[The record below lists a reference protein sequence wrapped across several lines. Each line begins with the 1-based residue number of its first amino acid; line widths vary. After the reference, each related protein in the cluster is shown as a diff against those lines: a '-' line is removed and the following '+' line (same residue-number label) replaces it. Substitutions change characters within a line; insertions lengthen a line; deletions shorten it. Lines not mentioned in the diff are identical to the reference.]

1 MAAKTTATKAS
12 ELRSLSVAEL
22 ERKGAELRNELF
34 DKRIRRATEQ
44 LEDTA
49 SLGRLRKDI
58 ARVETVLT
66 QKREAGK

>member
-1 MAAKTTATKAS
+1 MKAMKTS
-12 ELRSLSVAEL
+12 ELQSLTIAEL
-22 ERKGAELRNELF
+22 ERKSVEFRDQLF
-34 DKRIRRATEQ
+34 TARIRRATEQ

-49 SLGRLRKDI
+49 SLGQLRKNV

>member
-1 MAAKTTATKAS
+1 MKALKTS
-12 ELRSLSVAEL
+12 ELQSLSISEL
-22 ERKGAELRNELF
+22 ERRSAELRDELF
-34 DKRIRRATEQ
+34 AARIRRATEQ

-49 SLGRLRKDI
+49 SLGQMRKNV

>member
-1 MAAKTTATKAS
+1 MATHAALKAS
-12 ELRSLSVAEL
+12 ELRTLSVAEL
-22 ERKGAELRNELF
+22 ERKGAELRDQLF
-34 DKRIRRATEQ
+34 NARIRRATEQ

>member
-1 MAAKTTATKAS
+1 MKALKTS
-12 ELRSLSVAEL
+12 ELQSLSVSEL
-22 ERKGAELRNELF
+22 ERKSAELRDELF
-34 DKRIRRATEQ
+34 AARIRRATEQ

-49 SLGRLRKDI
+49 SLGQMRKNV

>member
-1 MAAKTTATKAS
+1 MKAMKTS
-12 ELRSLSVAEL
+12 ELQSLSITEL
-22 ERKGAELRNELF
+22 ERKSAELRDELF
-34 DKRIRRATEQ
+34 AARIRRATEQ

-49 SLGRLRKDI
+49 SLGQMRKNV

>member
-1 MAAKTTATKAS
+1 MKAMKAS
-12 ELRSLSVAEL
+12 ELNSLSVAEL
-22 ERKGAELRNELF
+22 ERKSVELRDELF
-34 DKRIRRATEQ
+34 NARIRRATEQ

-49 SLGRLRKDI
+49 SLGRLRKNV

>member
-1 MAAKTTATKAS
+1 MKALKTS
-12 ELRSLSVAEL
+12 ELRSLPLADL
-22 ERKGAELRNELF
+22 EAKSLELRDQLF
-34 DKRIRRATEQ
+34 SARIRRATEQ

-49 SLGRLRKDI
+49 SLGQLRKNV

>member
-1 MAAKTTATKAS
+1 MKAIKTS
-12 ELRSLSVAEL
+12 ELQSLTVSEL
-22 ERKGAELRNELF
+22 ERKSVELRDQLF
-34 DKRIRRATEQ
+34 TARIRRATEQ

-49 SLGRLRKDI
+49 SLGQLRKNV

>member
-1 MAAKTTATKAS
+1 MKAMKTS
-12 ELRSLSVAEL
+12 ELQSLTVSEL
-22 ERKGAELRNELF
+22 ERKSVELRDQLF
-34 DKRIRRATEQ
+34 AARIRRATEQ

-49 SLGRLRKDI
+49 SLGQLRKNV

>member
-1 MAAKTTATKAS
+1 MKALKTS
-12 ELRSLSVAEL
+12 ELRSLPLAEL
-22 ERKGAELRNELF
+22 EVKSLELRDQLF
-34 DKRIRRATEQ
+34 SARIRRATEQ

-49 SLGRLRKDI
+49 SLGQLRKNV

>member
-1 MAAKTTATKAS
+1 MKALKTS
-12 ELRSLSVAEL
+12 ELRTLPLAEL
-22 ERKGAELRNELF
+22 ERKSVELRDQLF
-34 DKRIRRATEQ
+34 SARIRRATEQ

-49 SLGRLRKDI
+49 SLGQLRKNV

>member
-1 MAAKTTATKAS
+1 MTTS
-12 ELRSLSVAEL
+12 ELRSLSVIEL
-22 ERKGAELRNELF
+22 ETKGTELRDALF
-34 DKRIRRATEQ
+34 NARIRRATEQ

-49 SLGRLRKDI
+49 SLGQLRKNV

>member
-1 MAAKTTATKAS
+1 MKTS
-12 ELRSLSVAEL
+12 ELKSLSESEL
-22 ERKGAELRNELF
+22 ERKGTELRDQLF
-34 DKRIRRATEQ
+34 NARICRATEQ

-49 SLGRLRKDI
+49 SLRRVRRDI

>member
-1 MAAKTTATKAS
+1 MAANKTAIKAS
-12 ELRSLSVAEL
+12 ELRTLSVAEL

>member
-1 MAAKTTATKAS
+1 MKAS
-12 ELRSLSVAEL
+12 ELTSLSESEL
-22 ERKGAELRNELF
+22 ERKGVELRDQLF
-34 DKRIRRATEQ
+34 NARIRRATEQ

-49 SLGRLRKDI
+49 SLRRVRRDI

>member
-1 MAAKTTATKAS
+1 MKAIKAS
-12 ELRSLSVAEL
+12 ELQSLSVAEL
-22 ERKGAELRNELF
+22 EQKSLELRDELF
-34 DKRIRRATEQ
+34 NARIRRATEQ

-49 SLGRLRKDI
+49 SLGRLRKNV

>member
-1 MAAKTTATKAS
+1 MKAS
-12 ELRSLSVAEL
+12 ELTALSESEL
-22 ERKGAELRNELF
+22 ERKGNELRDELF
-34 DKRIRRATEQ
+34 NARIRRATEQ

-49 SLGRLRKDI
+49 SLRRVRRDI

>member
-1 MAAKTTATKAS
+1 MKAMKAS
-12 ELRSLSVAEL
+12 ELQSLSVAEL
-22 ERKGAELRNELF
+22 EQKSIELRDELF
-34 DKRIRRATEQ
+34 NARIRRATEQ

-49 SLGRLRKDI
+49 SLGRLRRNV

>member
-1 MAAKTTATKAS
+1 MKAMKAS
-12 ELRSLSVAEL
+12 ELKSLSVAEL
-22 ERKGAELRNELF
+22 ERKSVEFRDELF
-34 DKRIRRATEQ
+34 NARIRRATEQ

-49 SLGRLRKDI
+49 SLRRVRRDI

>member
-1 MAAKTTATKAS
+1 MKAMKAS
-12 ELRSLSVAEL
+12 ELKSLSVAEL
-22 ERKGAELRNELF
+22 ERKSVELRDELF
-34 DKRIRRATEQ
+34 NARIRRATEQ

-49 SLGRLRKDI
+49 SLGRLRKNV

>member
-1 MAAKTTATKAS
+1 MKAMKAS
-12 ELRSLSVAEL
+12 ELNSLSVAEL
-22 ERKGAELRNELF
+22 ERKSLELRDELF
-34 DKRIRRATEQ
+34 NARIRRATEQ

-49 SLGRLRKDI
+49 SLGRLRKNV

>member
-1 MAAKTTATKAS
+1 MKAMKAS
-12 ELRSLSVAEL
+12 ELQSLSVAEL
-22 ERKGAELRNELF
+22 EQKSVELRDELF
-34 DKRIRRATEQ
+34 NARIRRATEQ

-49 SLGRLRKDI
+49 SLGRLRRNV